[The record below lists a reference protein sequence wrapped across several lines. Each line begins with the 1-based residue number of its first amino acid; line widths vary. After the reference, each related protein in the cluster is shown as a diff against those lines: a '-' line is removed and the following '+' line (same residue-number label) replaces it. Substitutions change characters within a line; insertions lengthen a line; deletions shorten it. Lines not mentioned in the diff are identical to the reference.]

1 MAVRFDHQLATYIP
15 LVMSFAG
22 RFRWPLRRK
31 TVISILWV
39 LEPPWRSPR
48 KLSFLLQS
56 CNLLP
61 GSVQSKP
68 ARTPHALL
76 GQVFAELFCISAR
89 QCFENCFRWQR
100 FIKRSYTYNM
110 LQQLEVS
117 TISYMSFSPRPTK
130 PMESLRHQL
139 RRLQRARVL
148 QTPRKSLRK
157 KTAAKSKEKK
167 ESEGKSYELT
177 AMEKPRRSFLR
188 SLLSRL
194 HIFDICNTVTS
205 SLQSPCAA
213 KGTHTVVSWSI

>member
-1 MAVRFDHQLATYIP
+1 MRSLAKFLQNY
-15 LVMSFAG
+15 FASVLDNA
-22 RFRWPLRRK
+22 LR
-31 TVISILWV
+31 TVSAG
-39 LEPPWRSPR
+39 
-48 KLSFLLQS
+48 KDLSKE
-56 CNLLP
+56 
-61 GSVQSKP
+61 V
-68 ARTPHALL
+68 
-76 GQVFAELFCISAR
+76 I
-89 QCFENCFRWQR
+89 
-100 FIKRSYTYNM
+100 TYNM

-130 PMESLRHQL
+130 PMESPRHQL

-157 KTAAKSKEKK
+157 RLLRSPKK
-167 ESEGKSYELT
+167 RSLRERATSSLP
-177 AMEKPRRSFLR
+177 MEKPRRSFLR